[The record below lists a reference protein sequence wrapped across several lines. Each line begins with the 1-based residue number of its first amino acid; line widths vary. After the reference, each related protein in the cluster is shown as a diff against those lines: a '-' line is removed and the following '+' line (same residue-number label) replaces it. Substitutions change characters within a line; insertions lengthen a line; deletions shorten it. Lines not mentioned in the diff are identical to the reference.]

1 MRTVCKIIVAAL
13 ALIAFAI
20 ADSAGAQEMKEKT
33 VKEQIVGTWWV
44 VSAVNEMGGKKSES
58 FGSAPKG
65 QFIFTADGHFSTNI
79 RFGNRMTGT
88 PEENK
93 EAVAGN
99 ISNFGS
105 YAINSDGSITLE
117 IIGSSFPNRDGTKQK
132 RLAEIKGDEKKWT
145 NPAASMGG
153 TSVIM
158 LQRAKSGSP
167 PLDFFWL
174 VIQAVHEVGDPW
186 RQRLLQNLAIY
197 LPKMIADAQSKGTG
211 NTRFCITSSYCPF
224 RKRLSLLQ
232 NRSPHG
238 TIPVSMM
245 PCPAN
250 PIMKGSKWFP

>member
-1 MRTVCKIIVAAL
+1 
-13 ALIAFAI
+13 
-20 ADSAGAQEMKEKT
+20 MKEKT

-65 QFIFTADGHFSTNI
+65 QFIFTADGHF
-79 RFGNRMTGT
+79 F
-88 PEENK
+88 
-93 EAVAGN
+93 
-99 ISNFGS
+99 SNFGS

-117 IIGSSFPNRDGTKQK
+117 ITGSSFPNRDGTKQK
-132 RLAEIKGDEKKWT
+132 RLAEIKGDEMKWT